1 MSLEWIGAK
10 KRWREQPR
18 RRGQAHE
25 LRLADR
31 CFGRGV
37 SWRNIIGKMCKIKWV
52 GKALP
57 CRGKRTRCVWW
68 QNGWRICSGSR
79 INAK

>member
-10 KRWREQPR
+10 KAGERKAP
-18 RRGQAHE
+18 QAGANAGW
-25 LRLADR
+25 RLADG

-57 CRGKRTRCVWW
+57 CRGKHAKRVWW
-68 QNGWRICSGSR
+68 IDV
-79 INAK
+79 